1 MLFDSREAITGIDLG
16 ASGVKLARARAGKGI
31 RRLLN
36 VGVSDFP
43 SDDAGTWAEK
53 AGASLRALLA
63 DQRLNPRDLGRVL
76 VAVSGPSVHL
86 RQVEM
91 PALSDSELRSSLRYE
106 ARQHLP
112 LENLGE
118 AALDCQII
126 DAVAKETGGTQSV
139 LMVGAPDALVQ
150 SRIQVLNSAG
160 IDPEVVDVAPLALLN
175 ALEGSDPEAL
185 APGRT
190 VAIADLG
197 CSASTFVF
205 SRRGGA
211 VYSRS
216 VAPFDEANGG
226 GKSGGADGLAQA
238 FRETSQF
245 YAQMNERR
253 TVDHLYLSGGG
264 ALNGELAAALSD
276 RLGLPVTVLDA
287 TRRLAY
293 SPGRE
298 QTPKVADL
306 AAQAPRLAVALGL
319 LFWGDGGV

>member
-1 MLFDSREAITGIDLG
+1 LFDSRESITGIDLG
-16 ASGVKLARARAGKGI
+16 AAGVKLARARAGKGI

-36 VGVSDFP
+36 VGLADFP
-43 SDDAGTWAEK
+43 SEGAGSWAEK
-53 AGASLRALLA
+53 AGIALRGLLA
-63 DQRLNPRDLGRVL
+63 DQGLKPRDLGRVL

-91 PALSDSELRSSLRYE
+91 PVLSETELRSSLRYE

-118 AALDCQII
+118 AALDCQVIEGM
-126 DAVAKETGGTQSV
+126 AREEGSKQSV
-139 LMVGAPDALVQ
+139 LMVGAPDSLVQ
-150 SRIQVLNSAG
+150 SRIQVLNGAG

-175 ALEGSDPEAL
+175 ALEGSDPEAMV
-185 APGRT
+185 PGRT

-197 CSASTFVF
+197 HSASTLVF
-205 SRRGGA
+205 NRRGGA

-216 VAPFDEANGG
+216 VAAIDNGNSG
-226 GKSGGADGLAQA
+226 GKELAQA
-238 FRETSQF
+238 FRETAQF

-253 TVDHLYLSGGG
+253 TIDQLYLTGGG
-264 ALNGELAAALSD
+264 ALIEDLSVALAD
-276 RLGLPVTVLDA
+276 RLKLPVAVLDA

-293 SPGRE
+293 SPGRGQKLE
-298 QTPKVADL
+298 EAEL
-306 AAQAPRLAVALGL
+306 SAQAPRLAVALGL

>member
-1 MLFDSREAITGIDLG
+1 LFDSRESMTGIDLG

-36 VGVSDFP
+36 VGVVDFAT
-43 SDDAGTWAEK
+43 DATGSWADK
-53 AGASLRALLA
+53 AGAALRELLV
-63 DQRLNPRDLGRVL
+63 DQGLKPRDLGRVL
-76 VAVSGPSVHL
+76 VAVTGPSVHL

-91 PALSDSELRSSLRYE
+91 PALSDSELRASLRYE

-112 LENLGE
+112 LENLGD
-118 AALDCQII
+118 AALDCQVM
-126 DAVAKETGGTQSV
+126 DAVSKDAGGSQSV
-139 LMVGAPDALVQ
+139 LMVGAPNTLVQ
-150 SRIQVLNSAG
+150 SRIQVLKNAG
-160 IDPEVVDVAPLALLN
+160 IDPEVVDAAPLALLN
-175 ALEGSDPEAL
+175 ALEGSDPDAM
-185 APGRT
+185 ASGRT
-190 VAIADLG
+190 VAVADLG
-197 CSASTFVF
+197 SSASTFIF

-216 VAPFDEANGG
+216 VAPADRGNGG

-253 TVDHLYLSGGG
+253 PVDQLYLAGGG
-264 ALNGELAAALSD
+264 ALDVELAAALAD
-276 RLGLPVTVLDA
+276 RLDLPVAVLDA

-293 SPGRE
+293 SPGRD
-298 QTPKVADL
+298 QNPKVTEL
-306 AAQAPRLAVALGL
+306 AALAPRLAVALGL